1 MRWSGKSACLTLPTR
16 VPGSIQGRQ
25 MVKIFYRSGAEIV
38 FSQSET
44 ELTAISRENVIW
56 IDMLQPTGEQKRL
69 VEQYLGTEIQSRAEA
84 EEIESSSRY
93 SEENGAIFANTNFL
107 SPADDEMLMDAVS
120 FILVKGIL
128 TTIREIPLRSL
139 NTLQLKMQALPDEY
153 PDGNTVFVDI
163 MDRRVDLDADIVELI
178 SKDVTR
184 YSRRINQ
191 NEDIN
196 EDFLLDINQ
205 MQQNAM
211 NVRANMIDKQ
221 RLISN
226 LMKSKIFPK
235 DQDLRDR
242 LGIILQD
249 IASLVNHISFTF
261 ERLEYMQETVIG
273 IINLDQNRIMKVFTF
288 VSILLMPATLV
299 ASFYGMNVS
308 LPLSDKS
315 WAWIFLIGLMVLLM
329 AAMIWYFFK
338 RKKML

>member
-1 MRWSGKSACLTLPTR
+1 
-16 VPGSIQGRQ
+16 
-25 MVKIFYRSGAEIV
+25 MVKIFYRSGAEILL
-38 FSQSET
+38 SQSET

-56 IDMLQPTGEQKRL
+56 IDMLQPTGDQKRF

-84 EEIESSSRY
+84 EEIESSSRF

-120 FILVKGIL
+120 FILVRGIL

-178 SKDVTR
+178 SQDVTR

-205 MQQNAM
+205 LQQNAM
-211 NVRANMIDKQ
+211 NVRANMVDKQ
-221 RLISN
+221 RLISS
-226 LMKSKIFPK
+226 LLKSKLFPK
-235 DQDLRDR
+235 DAELRER

-299 ASFYGMNVS
+299 ASFYGMNVK
-308 LPLSDKS
+308 LPLAGMD
-315 WAWIFLIGLMVLLM
+315 WAWAVIIALMVLLM

>member
-1 MRWSGKSACLTLPTR
+1 
-16 VPGSIQGRQ
+16 
-25 MVKIFYRSGAEIV
+25 MVKIFYRSGAEIL

-44 ELTAISRENVIW
+44 ELSAIGRENVIW
-56 IDMLQPTGEQKRL
+56 IDMLEPTGEQKRY

-120 FILVKGIL
+120 FILVKGVL

-139 NTLQLKMQALPDEY
+139 NTLQMKMQALPDEY

-178 SKDVTR
+178 SQDVTR

-191 NEDIN
+191 NEDIS

-205 MQQNAM
+205 LQQNAM
-211 NVRANMIDKQ
+211 NVRANMVDKQ
-221 RLISN
+221 RLLSN
-226 LMKSKIFPK
+226 LLKSKIFPK
-235 DQDLRDR
+235 DAELRER

-308 LPLSDKS
+308 LPMSGWRWTWLVIL
-315 WAWIFLIGLMVLLM
+315 AIMFLLMV
-329 AAMIWYFFK
+329 AMIWYFFK

>member
-1 MRWSGKSACLTLPTR
+1 
-16 VPGSIQGRQ
+16 
-25 MVKIFYRSGAEIV
+25 MVKILYRSGAEIL
-38 FSQSET
+38 STQT
-44 ELTAISRENVIW
+44 EAELAAISRENVLW

-84 EEIESSSRY
+84 EEIESSSRFF
-93 SEENGAIFANTNFL
+93 EEGGAIFANTNFL

-120 FILVKGIL
+120 FILVNGVL

-139 NTLQLKMQALPDEY
+139 NTLQLKMQALPGEY

-191 NEDIN
+191 DEDIN

-205 MQQNAM
+205 LQQNAM
-211 NVRANMIDKQ
+211 NVRANMVDKQ

-226 LMKSKIFPK
+226 LLKSKIFPK
-235 DQDLRDR
+235 DAELRER

-299 ASFYGMNVS
+299 ASFYGMNVR
-308 LPLSDKS
+308 LPLARWE
-315 WAWIFLIGLMVLLM
+315 WAWLVIIAIMVLLM

>member
-1 MRWSGKSACLTLPTR
+1 
-16 VPGSIQGRQ
+16 
-25 MVKIFYRSGAEIV
+25 MVKILYRSGAEIL
-38 FSQSET
+38 STQT
-44 ELTAISRENVIW
+44 EAELAAISRENVLW

-84 EEIESSSRY
+84 EEIESSSRFF
-93 SEENGAIFANTNFL
+93 EEGGAIFANTNFL

-120 FILVKGIL
+120 FILVSGVL

-191 NEDIN
+191 NEDIS

-205 MQQNAM
+205 LQQNAM

-226 LMKSKIFPK
+226 LLKSKIFPK
-235 DQDLRDR
+235 DAELRER

-299 ASFYGMNVS
+299 ASFYGMNVK
-308 LPLSDKS
+308 LPMAGAG
-315 WAWIFLIGLMVLLM
+315 WAWIAILALMVLLM

>member
-1 MRWSGKSACLTLPTR
+1 ML
-16 VPGSIQGRQ
+16 
-25 MVKIFYRSGAEIV
+25 KIFYRSGAEILL
-38 FSQSET
+38 SQSET
-44 ELTAISRENVIW
+44 DLAAVGRENVIW
-56 IDMLQPTGEQKRL
+56 IDMLQPTGDQKRL
-69 VEQYLGTEIQSRAEA
+69 VEQFLGTEIQSRAEA
-84 EEIESSSRY
+84 EEIESSSRF

-120 FILVKGIL
+120 FILVRGTL

-205 MQQNAM
+205 LQQNAM
-211 NVRANMIDKQ
+211 NVRANMVDKQ

-226 LMKSKIFPK
+226 LLKSKIFPK
-235 DQDLRDR
+235 DAELRER

-299 ASFYGMNVS
+299 ASFYGMNVK
-308 LPLSDKS
+308 LPLAGMD
-315 WAWIFLIGLMVLLM
+315 WAWAVIIALMVLLM

>member
-1 MRWSGKSACLTLPTR
+1 
-16 VPGSIQGRQ
+16 
-25 MVKIFYRSGAEIV
+25 MVKILYRSGAEIL
-38 FSQSET
+38 STQT
-44 ELTAISRENVIW
+44 EAELAAISRENVLW

-84 EEIESSSRY
+84 EEIESSSRFF
-93 SEENGAIFANTNFL
+93 EEGGAIFANTNFL

-120 FILVKGIL
+120 FILVNGVL
-128 TTIREIPLRSL
+128 ATIREIPLRSL

-191 NEDIN
+191 DEDIN

-205 MQQNAM
+205 LQQNAM
-211 NVRANMIDKQ
+211 NVRANMVDKQ

-226 LMKSKIFPK
+226 LLKSKIFPK
-235 DQDLRDR
+235 DAELRER

-299 ASFYGMNVS
+299 ASFYGMNVR
-308 LPLSDKS
+308 LPLARWE
-315 WAWIFLIGLMVLLM
+315 WAWLVIIAIMVLLM

>member
-1 MRWSGKSACLTLPTR
+1 
-16 VPGSIQGRQ
+16 
-25 MVKIFYRSGAEIV
+25 MVKILYRSGAEIL
-38 FSQSET
+38 STQT
-44 ELTAISRENVIW
+44 EAELAAISRENVLW
-56 IDMLQPTGEQKRL
+56 IDMLQPTGEQKRF

-84 EEIESSSRY
+84 EEIESSSRFF
-93 SEENGAIFANTNFL
+93 EEGGAIFANTNFL

-120 FILVKGIL
+120 FILVNGVL
-128 TTIREIPLRSL
+128 ATIREIPLRSL

-191 NEDIN
+191 DEDIN

-205 MQQNAM
+205 LQQNAM
-211 NVRANMIDKQ
+211 NVRANMVDKQ

-226 LMKSKIFPK
+226 LLKSKIFPK
-235 DQDLRDR
+235 DAELRER

-308 LPLSDKS
+308 LPLARWE
-315 WAWIFLIGLMVLLM
+315 WAWLVIIAIMVLLM

>member
-1 MRWSGKSACLTLPTR
+1 
-16 VPGSIQGRQ
+16 
-25 MVKIFYRSGAEIV
+25 MVKILYRSGAEIL
-38 FSQSET
+38 STQT
-44 ELTAISRENVIW
+44 EAELAAISRENVLW
-56 IDMLQPTGEQKRL
+56 IDMLQPTGEQKRF

-84 EEIESSSRY
+84 EEIESSSRFF
-93 SEENGAIFANTNFL
+93 EEGGAIFANTNFL

-120 FILVKGIL
+120 FILVNGVL

-191 NEDIN
+191 DEDIN

-205 MQQNAM
+205 LQQNAM
-211 NVRANMIDKQ
+211 NVRANMVDKQ

-226 LMKSKIFPK
+226 LLKSKIFPK
-235 DQDLRDR
+235 DAELRER

-299 ASFYGMNVS
+299 ASFYGMNVR
-308 LPLSDKS
+308 LPLARWE
-315 WAWIFLIGLMVLLM
+315 WAWLAIIAIMVLLM

>member
-1 MRWSGKSACLTLPTR
+1 
-16 VPGSIQGRQ
+16 
-25 MVKIFYRSGAEIV
+25 MVKILYRSGAEIL
-38 FSQSET
+38 STQSEA
-44 ELTAISRENVIW
+44 ELAAISRENVLW
-56 IDMLQPTGEQKRL
+56 IDMLEPTGEQKRL

-84 EEIESSSRY
+84 EEIESSSRF
-93 SEENGAIFANTNFL
+93 SEEGGAIFANTNFL

-120 FILVKGIL
+120 FILVNGVL

-205 MQQNAM
+205 LQQNAM
-211 NVRANMIDKQ
+211 NVRANMVDKQ

-226 LMKSKIFPK
+226 LLKSKIFPK
-235 DQDLRDR
+235 DAELRER

-299 ASFYGMNVS
+299 ASFYGMNVR
-308 LPLSDKS
+308 LPLARWE
-315 WAWIFLIGLMVLLM
+315 WAWLAIIVIMVLLM

>member
-1 MRWSGKSACLTLPTR
+1 
-16 VPGSIQGRQ
+16 
-25 MVKIFYRSGAEIV
+25 MVKIFYRSGAEILL
-38 FSQSET
+38 SQSET

-56 IDMLQPTGEQKRL
+56 IDMLQPTGDQKRF

-84 EEIESSSRY
+84 EEIESSSRF

-120 FILVKGIL
+120 FILVRGIL

-178 SKDVTR
+178 SQDVTR

-205 MQQNAM
+205 LQQNAM
-211 NVRANMIDKQ
+211 NVRANMVDKQ

-226 LMKSKIFPK
+226 LLKSKLFPK
-235 DQDLRDR
+235 DAELRER

-299 ASFYGMNVS
+299 ASFYGMNVK
-308 LPLSDKS
+308 LPLAGMD
-315 WAWIFLIGLMVLLM
+315 WAWAVIIALMVLLM

>member
-1 MRWSGKSACLTLPTR
+1 
-16 VPGSIQGRQ
+16 
-25 MVKIFYRSGAEIV
+25 MVKILYRSGAEIL
-38 FSQSET
+38 STQT
-44 ELTAISRENVIW
+44 EAELAAISRENVLW
-56 IDMLQPTGEQKRL
+56 IDMLQPTGEQKRF

-84 EEIESSSRY
+84 EEIESSSRFF
-93 SEENGAIFANTNFL
+93 EEGGAIFANTNFL

-120 FILVKGIL
+120 FILVNGVL
-128 TTIREIPLRSL
+128 ATIREIPLRSL

-191 NEDIN
+191 DEDIN

-205 MQQNAM
+205 LQQNAM
-211 NVRANMIDKQ
+211 NVRANMVDKQ

-226 LMKSKIFPK
+226 LLKSKIFPK
-235 DQDLRDR
+235 DAELRER

-299 ASFYGMNVS
+299 ASFYGMNVR
-308 LPLSDKS
+308 LPLARWE
-315 WAWIFLIGLMVLLM
+315 WAWLAIIAIMVLLM

>member
-1 MRWSGKSACLTLPTR
+1 
-16 VPGSIQGRQ
+16 
-25 MVKIFYRSGAEIV
+25 MVKIFYRSGAEILS
-38 FSQSET
+38 SQSET
-44 ELTAISRENVIW
+44 ELSAIGRENVIW
-56 IDMLQPTGEQKRL
+56 IDMLEPTGEQKRY

-120 FILVKGIL
+120 FILVKGVL

-178 SKDVTR
+178 SQDVTR

-191 NEDIN
+191 NEDIS

-205 MQQNAM
+205 LQQNAM
-211 NVRANMIDKQ
+211 NVRANMVDKQ
-221 RLISN
+221 RLLSN
-226 LMKSKIFPK
+226 LLKSKVFPK
-235 DQDLRDR
+235 DADLRER

-308 LPLSDKS
+308 LPMSGWK
-315 WAWIFLIGLMVLLM
+315 WAWIVILAIMFLLMV
-329 AAMIWYFFK
+329 AMIWYFFK

>member
-1 MRWSGKSACLTLPTR
+1 
-16 VPGSIQGRQ
+16 
-25 MVKIFYRSGAEIV
+25 
-38 FSQSET
+38 
-44 ELTAISRENVIW
+44 
-56 IDMLQPTGEQKRL
+56 MLQPTGEQKRF

-84 EEIESSSRY
+84 EEIESSSRFF
-93 SEENGAIFANTNFL
+93 EEGGAIFANTNFL

-120 FILVKGIL
+120 FILVNGVL
-128 TTIREIPLRSL
+128 ATIREIPLRSL

-191 NEDIN
+191 DEDIN

-205 MQQNAM
+205 LQQNAM
-211 NVRANMIDKQ
+211 NVRANMVDKQ

-226 LMKSKIFPK
+226 LLKSKIFPK
-235 DQDLRDR
+235 DAELRER

-299 ASFYGMNVS
+299 ASFYGMNVR
-308 LPLSDKS
+308 LPLARWE
-315 WAWIFLIGLMVLLM
+315 WAWLVIIAIMVLLM

>member
-1 MRWSGKSACLTLPTR
+1 
-16 VPGSIQGRQ
+16 
-25 MVKIFYRSGAEIV
+25 MVKIFYRSGAEILS
-38 FSQSET
+38 SQSET
-44 ELTAISRENVIW
+44 ELSAIGRENVIW

-120 FILVKGIL
+120 FILVKGVL

-139 NTLQLKMQALPDEY
+139 NTLQMKMQALPDEY

-178 SKDVTR
+178 SQDVTR

-191 NEDIN
+191 NEDIS

-205 MQQNAM
+205 LQQNAM
-211 NVRANMIDKQ
+211 NVRANMVDKQ
-221 RLISN
+221 RLLSN
-226 LMKSKIFPK
+226 LLKSKIFPK
-235 DQDLRDR
+235 DAELRER

-308 LPLSDKS
+308 LPMSGWR
-315 WAWIFLIGLMVLLM
+315 WAWIVILAIMFLLMV
-329 AAMIWYFFK
+329 AMIWYFFK

>member
-1 MRWSGKSACLTLPTR
+1 
-16 VPGSIQGRQ
+16 
-25 MVKIFYRSGAEIV
+25 MVKILYRSGAEIL
-38 FSQSET
+38 STQSEA
-44 ELTAISRENVIW
+44 ELAAISRENVLW
-56 IDMLQPTGEQKRL
+56 IDMLEPTGEQKRL

-84 EEIESSSRY
+84 EEIESSSRFF
-93 SEENGAIFANTNFL
+93 EEGGAIFANTNFL

-120 FILVKGIL
+120 FILVSGVL
-128 TTIREIPLRSL
+128 ATIREIPLRSL

-191 NEDIN
+191 DEDIN

-205 MQQNAM
+205 LQQNAM
-211 NVRANMIDKQ
+211 NVRANMVDKQ

-226 LMKSKIFPK
+226 LLKSKIFPK
-235 DQDLRDR
+235 DAELRER

-299 ASFYGMNVS
+299 ASFYGMNVR
-308 LPLSDKS
+308 LPLARWE
-315 WAWIFLIGLMVLLM
+315 WAWLVIIAIMVLLM

>member
-1 MRWSGKSACLTLPTR
+1 
-16 VPGSIQGRQ
+16 
-25 MVKIFYRSGAEIV
+25 MVKILYRSGAEIL
-38 FSQSET
+38 STQSEA
-44 ELTAISRENVIW
+44 ELAAISRENVLW
-56 IDMLQPTGEQKRL
+56 IDMLQPTGEQKRF

-84 EEIESSSRY
+84 EEIESSSRFF
-93 SEENGAIFANTNFL
+93 EEGGAIFANTNFL

-120 FILVKGIL
+120 FILVNGVL
-128 TTIREIPLRSL
+128 ATIREIPLRSL

-191 NEDIN
+191 DEDIN

-205 MQQNAM
+205 LQQNAM
-211 NVRANMIDKQ
+211 NVRANMVDKQ

-226 LMKSKIFPK
+226 LLKSKIFPR
-235 DQDLRDR
+235 DAELRER

-299 ASFYGMNVS
+299 ASFYGMNVR
-308 LPLSDKS
+308 LPLARWE
-315 WAWIFLIGLMVLLM
+315 WAWLFIIAMMVLLM

>member
-1 MRWSGKSACLTLPTR
+1 
-16 VPGSIQGRQ
+16 
-25 MVKIFYRSGAEIV
+25 MVKILYRSGAEIL
-38 FSQSET
+38 STQSEA
-44 ELTAISRENVIW
+44 ELAAISRENVLW

-84 EEIESSSRY
+84 EEIESSSRF
-93 SEENGAIFANTNFL
+93 SEEGGAIFANTNFL

-120 FILVKGIL
+120 FILVSGVL

-205 MQQNAM
+205 LQQNAM
-211 NVRANMIDKQ
+211 NVRANMVDKQ

-226 LMKSKIFPK
+226 LLKSKIFPK
-235 DQDLRDR
+235 DAELRER

-273 IINLDQNRIMKVFTF
+273 IINLDQNRIM
-288 VSILLMPATLV
+288 
-299 ASFYGMNVS
+299 
-308 LPLSDKS
+308 
-315 WAWIFLIGLMVLLM
+315 VLLM

>member
-1 MRWSGKSACLTLPTR
+1 
-16 VPGSIQGRQ
+16 
-25 MVKIFYRSGAEIV
+25 MVKILYRSGAEIL
-38 FSQSET
+38 STQSEA
-44 ELTAISRENVIW
+44 ELAAISRENVLW
-56 IDMLQPTGEQKRL
+56 IDMLEPTGEQKRL

-84 EEIESSSRY
+84 EEIESSSRF
-93 SEENGAIFANTNFL
+93 SEEGGAIFANTNFL

-120 FILVKGIL
+120 FILVSGVL

-205 MQQNAM
+205 LQQNAM
-211 NVRANMIDKQ
+211 NVRANMVDKQ

-226 LMKSKIFPK
+226 LLKSKIFPK
-235 DQDLRDR
+235 DAELRER

-299 ASFYGMNVS
+299 ASFYGMNVR
-308 LPLSDKS
+308 LPLARWE
-315 WAWIFLIGLMVLLM
+315 WAWLVIIAIMVLLM

>member
-1 MRWSGKSACLTLPTR
+1 
-16 VPGSIQGRQ
+16 
-25 MVKIFYRSGAEIV
+25 MVKIFYRSGAEILS
-38 FSQSET
+38 SQSET
-44 ELTAISRENVIW
+44 ELSAIGRENVIW
-56 IDMLQPTGEQKRL
+56 IDMLQPTGEQKHL

-120 FILVKGIL
+120 FILVKGVL

-139 NTLQLKMQALPDEY
+139 NTLQMKMQALPDEY

-178 SKDVTR
+178 SQDVTR

-191 NEDIN
+191 NEDIS

-205 MQQNAM
+205 LQQNAM
-211 NVRANMIDKQ
+211 NVRANMVDKQ
-221 RLISN
+221 RLLSN
-226 LMKSKIFPK
+226 LLKSKIFPK
-235 DQDLRDR
+235 DAELRER

-308 LPLSDKS
+308 LPMSGWK
-315 WAWIFLIGLMVLLM
+315 WAWIVILAIMFLLMV
-329 AAMIWYFFK
+329 AMIWYFFK

>member
-1 MRWSGKSACLTLPTR
+1 
-16 VPGSIQGRQ
+16 
-25 MVKIFYRSGAEIV
+25 MVKIFYRSGAEIL

-44 ELTAISRENVIW
+44 ELSAIGRENVIW
-56 IDMLQPTGEQKRL
+56 IDMLEPTGEQKRY

-84 EEIESSSRY
+84 EEIESSSRF

-120 FILVKGIL
+120 FILVRGIL

-178 SKDVTR
+178 SQDVTR

-205 MQQNAM
+205 LQQNAM
-211 NVRANMIDKQ
+211 NVRANMVDKQ

-226 LMKSKIFPK
+226 LLKSKLFPK
-235 DQDLRDR
+235 DAELRER

-299 ASFYGMNVS
+299 ASFYGMNVK
-308 LPLSDKS
+308 LPLAGMD
-315 WAWIFLIGLMVLLM
+315 WAWAVIIALMVLLM

>member
-1 MRWSGKSACLTLPTR
+1 
-16 VPGSIQGRQ
+16 
-25 MVKIFYRSGAEIV
+25 MVKIFYRSGAEILS
-38 FSQSET
+38 SQSET
-44 ELTAISRENVIW
+44 ELSAIGRENVIW

-120 FILVKGIL
+120 FILVKGVL

-139 NTLQLKMQALPDEY
+139 NTLQMKMQALPDEY

-178 SKDVTR
+178 SQDVTR

-191 NEDIN
+191 NEDIS

-205 MQQNAM
+205 LQQNAM
-211 NVRANMIDKQ
+211 NVRANMVDKQ
-221 RLISN
+221 RLLSN
-226 LMKSKIFPK
+226 LLKSKIFPK
-235 DQDLRDR
+235 DAELRER

-308 LPLSDKS
+308 LPMSGWK
-315 WAWIFLIGLMVLLM
+315 WAWIVILAIMFLLMV
-329 AAMIWYFFK
+329 AMIWYFFK

>member
-1 MRWSGKSACLTLPTR
+1 
-16 VPGSIQGRQ
+16 
-25 MVKIFYRSGAEIV
+25 MVKIFYRSGAEILL
-38 FSQSET
+38 SQSET

-56 IDMLQPTGEQKRL
+56 IDMLQPTGDQKRF
-69 VEQYLGTEIQSRAEA
+69 VEQYLGAEIQSRAEA
-84 EEIESSSRY
+84 EEIESSSRF

-120 FILVKGIL
+120 FILVRGIL

-178 SKDVTR
+178 SQDVTR

-205 MQQNAM
+205 LQQNAM
-211 NVRANMIDKQ
+211 NVRANMVDKQ

-226 LMKSKIFPK
+226 LLKSKLFPK
-235 DQDLRDR
+235 DAELRER

-299 ASFYGMNVS
+299 ASFYGMNVK
-308 LPLSDKS
+308 LPLAGID
-315 WAWIFLIGLMVLLM
+315 WAWAVIIALMVLLM

>member
-1 MRWSGKSACLTLPTR
+1 
-16 VPGSIQGRQ
+16 
-25 MVKIFYRSGAEIV
+25 MVKIFYRNGAEILL
-38 FSQSET
+38 SQSET

-56 IDMLQPTGEQKRL
+56 IDMLQPTGDQKRF

-84 EEIESSSRY
+84 EEIESSSRF

-120 FILVKGIL
+120 FILVRGIL

-178 SKDVTR
+178 SQDVTR

-205 MQQNAM
+205 LQQNAM
-211 NVRANMIDKQ
+211 NVRANMVDKQ

-226 LMKSKIFPK
+226 LLKSKLFPK
-235 DQDLRDR
+235 DAELRER

-299 ASFYGMNVS
+299 ASFYGMNVK
-308 LPLSDKS
+308 LPLAGMD
-315 WAWIFLIGLMVLLM
+315 WAWAVIIALMVLLM

>member
-1 MRWSGKSACLTLPTR
+1 
-16 VPGSIQGRQ
+16 
-25 MVKIFYRSGAEIV
+25 MVKIFYRSGAEILL
-38 FSQSET
+38 SQSET

-56 IDMLQPTGEQKRL
+56 IDMLQPTGDQKRF

-84 EEIESSSRY
+84 EEIESSSRF

-120 FILVKGIL
+120 FILVRGIL

-139 NTLQLKMQALPDEY
+139 NTQQLKMQALPDEY

-178 SKDVTR
+178 SQDVTR

-205 MQQNAM
+205 LQQNAM
-211 NVRANMIDKQ
+211 NVRANMVDKQ

-226 LMKSKIFPK
+226 LLKSKLFPK
-235 DQDLRDR
+235 DAELRER

-299 ASFYGMNVS
+299 ASFYGMNVK
-308 LPLSDKS
+308 LPLAGMD
-315 WAWIFLIGLMVLLM
+315 WAWAVIIALMVLLM

>member
-1 MRWSGKSACLTLPTR
+1 
-16 VPGSIQGRQ
+16 
-25 MVKIFYRSGAEIV
+25 MVKIFYRSGAEIL

-44 ELTAISRENVIW
+44 ELSAIGRENVIW
-56 IDMLQPTGEQKRL
+56 IDMLEPTGEQKRY

-120 FILVKGIL
+120 FILVKGVL

-139 NTLQLKMQALPDEY
+139 NTLQMKMQALPDEY

-178 SKDVTR
+178 SQDVTR

-191 NEDIN
+191 NEDIS

-205 MQQNAM
+205 LQQNAM
-211 NVRANMIDKQ
+211 NVRANMVDKQ
-221 RLISN
+221 RLLSN
-226 LMKSKIFPK
+226 LLKSKIFPK
-235 DQDLRDR
+235 DAELRER

-308 LPLSDKS
+308 LPMSGWK
-315 WAWIFLIGLMVLLM
+315 WAWIVILAIMFLLMV
-329 AAMIWYFFK
+329 AMIWYFFK

>member
-1 MRWSGKSACLTLPTR
+1 
-16 VPGSIQGRQ
+16 
-25 MVKIFYRSGAEIV
+25 MVKILYRSGAEIL
-38 FSQSET
+38 STQT
-44 ELTAISRENVIW
+44 EAELAAISRENVLW
-56 IDMLQPTGEQKRL
+56 IDMLQPTGEQKRF

-84 EEIESSSRY
+84 EEIESSSRFF
-93 SEENGAIFANTNFL
+93 EEGGAIFANTNFL

-120 FILVKGIL
+120 FILVSGVL

-191 NEDIN
+191 DEDIN

-205 MQQNAM
+205 LQQNAM
-211 NVRANMIDKQ
+211 NVRANMVDKQ

-226 LMKSKIFPK
+226 LLKSKIFPR
-235 DQDLRDR
+235 DAELRER

-299 ASFYGMNVS
+299 ASFYGMNVR
-308 LPLSDKS
+308 LPLARWE
-315 WAWIFLIGLMVLLM
+315 WAWLAIIVIMVLLM

>member
-1 MRWSGKSACLTLPTR
+1 
-16 VPGSIQGRQ
+16 
-25 MVKIFYRSGAEIV
+25 MVKIFYRSGAEIL

-44 ELTAISRENVIW
+44 ELSAIGRENVIW

-120 FILVKGIL
+120 FILVKGVL

-139 NTLQLKMQALPDEY
+139 NTLQMTMQALPDEY

-178 SKDVTR
+178 SQDVTR

-191 NEDIN
+191 NEDIS

-205 MQQNAM
+205 LQQNAM
-211 NVRANMIDKQ
+211 NVRANMVDKQ
-221 RLISN
+221 RLLSN
-226 LMKSKIFPK
+226 LLKSKIFPK
-235 DQDLRDR
+235 DAELRER

-299 ASFYGMNVS
+299 ASFYGMNVR
-308 LPLSDKS
+308 LPLARWE
-315 WAWIFLIGLMVLLM
+315 WAWLVIIAIMVLLM

>member
-1 MRWSGKSACLTLPTR
+1 ML
-16 VPGSIQGRQ
+16 
-25 MVKIFYRSGAEIV
+25 KIFYRSGAEILL
-38 FSQSET
+38 SQSET
-44 ELTAISRENVIW
+44 DLAAVGRENVIW
-56 IDMLQPTGEQKRL
+56 IDMLQPTGDQKRL
-69 VEQYLGTEIQSRAEA
+69 VEQFLGTEIQSRAEA
-84 EEIESSSRY
+84 EEIESSSRF

-120 FILVKGIL
+120 FILVRGTL

-178 SKDVTR
+178 SQDVTR

-191 NEDIN
+191 NEDIS

-205 MQQNAM
+205 LQQNAM
-211 NVRANMIDKQ
+211 NVRANMVDKQ
-221 RLISN
+221 RLLSN
-226 LMKSKIFPK
+226 LLKSKIFPK
-235 DQDLRDR
+235 DAELRER

-308 LPLSDKS
+308 LPMSGWK
-315 WAWIFLIGLMVLLM
+315 WAWIVILAIMFLLMV
-329 AAMIWYFFK
+329 AMIWYFFK

>member
-1 MRWSGKSACLTLPTR
+1 
-16 VPGSIQGRQ
+16 
-25 MVKIFYRSGAEIV
+25 MVKIFYRSGAEIIS
-38 FSQSET
+38 SQSET
-44 ELTAISRENVIW
+44 ELSAIGRENVIW

-120 FILVKGIL
+120 FILVKGVL

-139 NTLQLKMQALPDEY
+139 NTLQMKMQALPDEY

-178 SKDVTR
+178 SQDVTR

-191 NEDIN
+191 NEDIS

-205 MQQNAM
+205 LQQNAM
-211 NVRANMIDKQ
+211 NVRANMVDKQ
-221 RLISN
+221 RLLSN
-226 LMKSKIFPK
+226 LLKSKIFPK
-235 DQDLRDR
+235 DAELRER

-308 LPLSDKS
+308 LPMSGWK
-315 WAWIFLIGLMVLLM
+315 WAWIVILAIMFLLMV
-329 AAMIWYFFK
+329 AMIWYFFK

>member
-1 MRWSGKSACLTLPTR
+1 
-16 VPGSIQGRQ
+16 
-25 MVKIFYRSGAEIV
+25 MVKILYRSGAEIL
-38 FSQSET
+38 STQT
-44 ELTAISRENVIW
+44 EAELAAISRENVLW
-56 IDMLQPTGEQKRL
+56 IDMLEPTGEQKRL

-84 EEIESSSRY
+84 EEIESSSRFF
-93 SEENGAIFANTNFL
+93 EEGGAIFANTNFL

-120 FILVKGIL
+120 FILVSGVL

-205 MQQNAM
+205 LQQNAM
-211 NVRANMIDKQ
+211 NVRANMVDKQ

-226 LMKSKIFPK
+226 LLKSKIFPK
-235 DQDLRDR
+235 DAELRER

-299 ASFYGMNVS
+299 ASFYGMNVR
-308 LPLSDKS
+308 LPLASWE
-315 WAWIFLIGLMVLLM
+315 WAWLAIIAIMVLLM

>member
-1 MRWSGKSACLTLPTR
+1 
-16 VPGSIQGRQ
+16 
-25 MVKIFYRSGAEIV
+25 MVKILYRSGAEIL
-38 FSQSET
+38 STQT
-44 ELTAISRENVIW
+44 EAELAAISRENVLW
-56 IDMLQPTGEQKRL
+56 IDMLQPTGEQKRF

-84 EEIESSSRY
+84 EEIESSSRFF
-93 SEENGAIFANTNFL
+93 EEGGAIFANTNFL

-120 FILVKGIL
+120 FILVSGVL

-191 NEDIN
+191 DEDIN

-205 MQQNAM
+205 LQQNAM
-211 NVRANMIDKQ
+211 NVRANMVDKQ

-226 LMKSKIFPK
+226 LLKSKIFPK
-235 DQDLRDR
+235 DAELRER

-299 ASFYGMNVS
+299 ASFYGMNVR
-308 LPLSDKS
+308 LPLARWE
-315 WAWIFLIGLMVLLM
+315 WAWLVIIAIMVLLM

>member
-1 MRWSGKSACLTLPTR
+1 
-16 VPGSIQGRQ
+16 
-25 MVKIFYRSGAEIV
+25 MVKILYRSGAEIL
-38 FSQSET
+38 STQT
-44 ELTAISRENVIW
+44 EAELAAISRENVLW
-56 IDMLQPTGEQKRL
+56 IDMLEPTGEQKRL

-84 EEIESSSRY
+84 EEIESSSRF
-93 SEENGAIFANTNFL
+93 SEEGGAIFANTNFL

-120 FILVKGIL
+120 FILVSGVL

-205 MQQNAM
+205 LQQNAM
-211 NVRANMIDKQ
+211 NVRANMVDKQ

-226 LMKSKIFPK
+226 LLKSKIFPR
-235 DQDLRDR
+235 DAELRER

-299 ASFYGMNVS
+299 ASFYGMNVR
-308 LPLSDKS
+308 LPLASWE
-315 WAWIFLIGLMVLLM
+315 WAWLAIIVIMVLLM

>member
-1 MRWSGKSACLTLPTR
+1 ML
-16 VPGSIQGRQ
+16 
-25 MVKIFYRSGAEIV
+25 KIFYRSGAEILL
-38 FSQSET
+38 SQSET
-44 ELTAISRENVIW
+44 DLAAVGRENVIW
-56 IDMLQPTGEQKRL
+56 IDMLQPTGDQKRL
-69 VEQYLGTEIQSRAEA
+69 VEQFLGTEIQSRAEA
-84 EEIESSSRY
+84 EEIESSSRF
-93 SEENGAIFANTNFL
+93 SEENGAIFANTNFH

-120 FILVKGIL
+120 FILVRGTL

-191 NEDIN
+191 NEDIS

-205 MQQNAM
+205 LQQNAM

-226 LMKSKIFPK
+226 LLKSKIFPK
-235 DQDLRDR
+235 DAELRER

-299 ASFYGMNVS
+299 ASFYGMNVK
-308 LPLSDKS
+308 LPMAGAG
-315 WAWIFLIGLMVLLM
+315 WAWIAILALMVLLM

>member
-1 MRWSGKSACLTLPTR
+1 
-16 VPGSIQGRQ
+16 
-25 MVKIFYRSGAEIV
+25 MVKILYRSGAEIL
-38 FSQSET
+38 STQSEA
-44 ELTAISRENVIW
+44 ELAAISRENVLW
-56 IDMLQPTGEQKRL
+56 IDMLEPTGEQKRL

-84 EEIESSSRY
+84 EEIESSSRF
-93 SEENGAIFANTNFL
+93 SEEGGAIFANTNFL

-120 FILVKGIL
+120 FILVSGVL

-205 MQQNAM
+205 LQQNAM
-211 NVRANMIDKQ
+211 NVRANMVDKQ

-226 LMKSKIFPK
+226 LLKSKIFPR
-235 DQDLRDR
+235 DAELRER

-299 ASFYGMNVS
+299 ASFYGMNVR
-308 LPLSDKS
+308 LPLARWE
-315 WAWIFLIGLMVLLM
+315 WAWLAIIVIMVLLM